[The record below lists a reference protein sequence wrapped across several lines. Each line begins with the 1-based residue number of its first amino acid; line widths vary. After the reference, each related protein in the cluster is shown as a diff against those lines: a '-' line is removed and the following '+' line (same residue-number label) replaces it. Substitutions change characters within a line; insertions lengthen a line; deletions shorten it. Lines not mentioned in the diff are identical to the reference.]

1 MLPIAGPGSNTDSLM
16 FVAAGGAVV
25 EEVVPPTPKISLA
38 ELNNDPTSLA
48 VPVGLATAIA
58 SAVAPAISSSPLL
71 LLRVGPVPVVVCT
84 LYGFCCLAPGSTAGD
99 TAFPVVPAA
108 TATLLLAAFTAICAL
123 LTAVLLV
130 VTVFCA
136 AVNAAVC
143 AAVAVPPLAFIVAIA
158 CWAVANDATAL
169 LYAR

>member
-1 MLPIAGPGSNTDSLM
+1 M
-16 FVAAGGAVV
+16 FDAAAGAVV

-48 VPVGLATAIA
+48 VPAGLATANA

-71 LLRVGPVPVVVCT
+71 LLMVGPVPVVVCT
-84 LYGFCCLAPGSTAGD
+84 LYGVACLTPESTAGD

-108 TATLLLAAFTAICAL
+108 TATLLLAAFNAICAL
-123 LTAVLLV
+123 LTVVLLV
-130 VTVFCA
+130 VTAFCA

-143 AAVAVPPLAFIVAIA
+143 AAVGVPPLAFMVAIA
-158 CWAVANDATAL
+158 FCAAANDATAL